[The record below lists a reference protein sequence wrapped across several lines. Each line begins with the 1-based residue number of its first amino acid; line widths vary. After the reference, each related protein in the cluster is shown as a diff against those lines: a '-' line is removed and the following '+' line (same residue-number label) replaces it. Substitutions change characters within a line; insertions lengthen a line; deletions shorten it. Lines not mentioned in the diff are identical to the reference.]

1 MGFFS
6 LTHELAIDLGTANT
20 LIVYNDEIVVEEPS
34 VIAVDLQGKLK
45 AFGNEA
51 ARYIGKCLDRTARS
65 SRS

>member
-45 AFGNEA
+45 AFGIRLIKQFIRN
-51 ARYIGKCLDRTARS
+51 I
-65 SRS
+65 

>member
-45 AFGNEA
+45 AYGN
-51 ARYIGKCLDRTARS
+51 
-65 SRS
+65 